1 MPGPLKARVIHRLRL
16 TTSNHPADTNP
27 LCIWRTK
34 RRNLWLRPYVYVQY
48 LCKRYF
54 NLASLFTHN
63 PVTCHLDAVFSVSHL
78 FHVRCVVASGG
89 GDGWFSH
96 FFMLGLIIVVFS
108 RLYSLIVHIFTASV
122 IFMRSAV

>member
-1 MPGPLKARVIHRLRL
+1 MHLANE
-16 TTSNHPADTNP
+16 TTNP
-27 LCIWRTK
+27 LVAS
-34 RRNLWLRPYVYVQY
+34 LRICEIVHQDPLRY